1 MNRLEW
7 LDTATKKILFRPDR
21 KAVRKELEAH
31 LEDLR
36 EASGLDEETAVASMG
51 DPAAL
56 AEELSRLHRPWW
68 GYLWRAS
75 QIVLAGTAV
84 FCCLL
89 AVLAEAVCQPLD
101 RLGTSLHNYLT
112 PVQFTGALEERDIP
126 AGFTISTGG
135 CTIRADRAVLRSY
148 EDTPQALFVDLQI
161 GLSWRREPLIL
172 QNAWSGARTNA
183 GEIPRRVIERSAS
196 WAFWQ
201 RACLSVEVP
210 EDAEWVELD
219 FGCGAWRRTL
229 HIDLTEEAEP

>member
-1 MNRLEW
+1 M
-7 LDTATKKILFRPDR
+7 
-21 KAVRKELEAH
+21 
-31 LEDLR
+31 
-36 EASGLDEETAVASMG
+36 
-51 DPAAL
+51 
-56 AEELSRLHRPWW
+56 
-68 GYLWRAS
+68 
-75 QIVLAGTAV
+75 
-84 FCCLL
+84 
-89 AVLAEAVCQPLD
+89 
-101 RLGTSLHNYLT
+101 
-112 PVQFTGALEERDIP
+112 
-126 AGFTISTGG
+126 TISTGG

-183 GEIPRRVIERSAS
+183 GEIPRRIIERSAS

>member
-21 KAVRKELEAH
+21 KAVRKELEDH

-36 EASGLDEETAVASMG
+36 ESTGLDEEATVASMG
-51 DPAAL
+51 DPASL
-56 AEELSRLHRPWW
+56 AEELGRLHRPWW
-68 GYLWRAS
+68 GCLWRAS
-75 QIVLAGTAV
+75 QIVLAGTVV

-89 AVLAEAVCQPLD
+89 AFLIEAVYQPLD
-101 RLGTSLHNYLT
+101 RLGTSLNDYLT
-112 PVQFTGALEERDIP
+112 PAQFTGALEERDIP
-126 AGFTISTGG
+126 AGMTISTGG
-135 CTIRADRAVLRSY
+135 CTIRADRAILRSY
-148 EDTPQALFVDLQI
+148 EDAPQALFVDLQI

-172 QNAWSGARTNA
+172 QNAWSGARTST
-183 GEIPRRVIERSAS
+183 GENPRRAIERSAS

-201 RACLSVEVP
+201 RACVAVEVP

-219 FGCGAWRRTL
+219 FGYGAWRRTL

>member
-1 MNRLEW
+1 MSWLEW

-21 KAVRKELEAH
+21 KAVRRELEAH

-126 AGFTISTGG
+126 AGRSGGLDGGRQAVGIS
-135 CTIRADRAVLRSY
+135 
-148 EDTPQALFVDLQI
+148 
-161 GLSWRREPLIL
+161 
-172 QNAWSGARTNA
+172 
-183 GEIPRRVIERSAS
+183 
-196 WAFWQ
+196 
-201 RACLSVEVP
+201 VP
-210 EDAEWVELD
+210 E
-219 FGCGAWRRTL
+219 RRCRNGSDSYF
-229 HIDLTEEAEP
+229 HGPGERNERAAGDHG